1 MATNPAG
8 YTLVRRK
15 GRPVRIH
22 DLRPGEQCNTDD
34 AEGRPERLLTGD
46 LELLAAVL
54 AGRRA
59 EACRHCFTEEQRAHI
74 SQAAPVDP
82 EPANEEDTDDDV

>member
-1 MATNPAG
+1 MATSG

-22 DLRPGEQCNTDD
+22 QLRPGEQCNTDD
-34 AEGRPERLLTGD
+34 ADQRPERVMSGD
-46 LELLAAVL
+46 LELLAATL
-54 AGRRA
+54 GGRRA
-59 EACRHCFTEEQRAHI
+59 EACRHCFTEEQRAHL

-82 EPANEEDTDDDV
+82 EPADDDEEGDDV

>member
-1 MATNPAG
+1 MAISG

-22 DLRPGEQCNTDD
+22 QLRPGEQCNTDD
-34 AEGRPERLLTGD
+34 ASGRPERVMSGD
-46 LELLAAVL
+46 LELLAATL
-54 AGRRA
+54 GGRRA
-59 EACRHCFTEEQRAHI
+59 QVCRHCFTEEQRAQL

-82 EPANEEDTDDDV
+82 DETEEDTDDDV

>member
-1 MATNPAG
+1 MATSG

-34 AEGRPERLLTGD
+34 AAGRPERVMSGD
-46 LELLAAVL
+46 LELLAATL
-54 AGRRA
+54 GGRRA
-59 EACRHCFTEEQRAHI
+59 EICRHCFTEEQRATI

-82 EPANEEDTDDDV
+82 EPADEEGDEDV